1 MHKSRA
7 FAEQDLSLFLER
19 IELVGQVAE
28 RHADDGDDDV
38 GKRCPDAQ
46 HLDEKFQAEVVDED
60 IADGDKE
67 IPDNLCLTAQCG
79 ARETDV
85 SRHPEAREEGDGELE
100 HEGRDV
106 GREGDETEVEDLL
119 AEDVIVEDIVQHPLQ
134 DEVQAAA
141 SRVTEQLEAHHLAEW
156 RIEEVDDRSQG
167 AFDA

>member
-1 MHKSRA
+1 MA
-7 FAEQDLSLFLER
+7 
-19 IELVGQVAE
+19 
-28 RHADDGDDDV
+28 
-38 GKRCPDAQ
+38 C
-46 HLDEKFQAEVVDED
+46 
-60 IADGDKE
+60 
-67 IPDNLCLTAQCG
+67 
-79 ARETDV
+79 
-85 SRHPEAREEGDGELE
+85 HPEAREEGDGELE

-141 SRVTEQLEAHHLAEW
+141 GRITEQLEAHHLAER